1 MKLEYVGHKPM
12 ISYRGV
18 DFSVGKEDKYSYIEP
33 AAQMINFLGEVDT
46 KKSTVLNVN
55 KVLDESEVFSILYKY
70 RPDFDKFYKS
80 KISQYTKKMDDEIL
94 EVDKQERLSEVEKD
108 VLKNNL
114 NFMKEYRLQRATN
127 KLVYEELINGCVELI
142 LKRYIKEIDM
152 PFSISFVHVAE
163 SFKTSLALVS
173 KADAEVEV
181 MLDNGQP
188 YTRLNI
194 KGLDLK

>member
-1 MKLEYVGHKPM
+1 
-12 ISYRGV
+12 
-18 DFSVGKEDKYSYIEP
+18 
-33 AAQMINFLGEVDT
+33 
-46 KKSTVLNVN
+46 
-55 KVLDESEVFSILYKY
+55 
-70 RPDFDKFYKS
+70 
-80 KISQYTKKMDDEIL
+80 
-94 EVDKQERLSEVEKD
+94 
-108 VLKNNL
+108 
-114 NFMKEYRLQRATN
+114 MKEYRLQRATN